1 MPRYDI
7 VFLDADNTLF
17 DFDAAEH
24 AALRLVLEERGYP
37 ATPET
42 EALYLGFNRDL
53 WSAFDR
59 GEVTQEFLLVERFR
73 LLTRAL
79 GGTDDPA
86 AFNRDYL
93 SHMAAC
99 SRLLPGAE
107 ALCRDLVRGG
117 VPGWALAT
125 NGVARVQHT
134 RLAASPLS
142 PWLEGVYISEELGAQ
157 KPQRA
162 FFDRAFA
169 GMGVRDKSR
178 AVMVGDGLQSDIK
191 GGIAAGID
199 TIWYNPAVCPPRRTR
214 FPPIPPPTTAT
225 SAA

>member
-73 LLTRAL
+73 LLTRVL

-117 VPGWALAT
+117 CRLALAT
-125 NGVARVQHT
+125 NGV
-134 RLAASPLS
+134 
-142 PWLEGVYISEELGAQ
+142 
-157 KPQRA
+157 
-162 FFDRAFA
+162 DR
-169 GMGVRDKSR
+169 KS
-178 AVMVGDGLQSDIK
+178 VV
-191 GGIAAGID
+191 
-199 TIWYNPAVCPPRRTR
+199 
-214 FPPIPPPTTAT
+214 
-225 SAA
+225 

>member
-1 MPRYDI
+1 
-7 VFLDADNTLF
+7 
-17 DFDAAEH
+17 
-24 AALRLVLEERGYP
+24 
-37 ATPET
+37 
-42 EALYLGFNRDL
+42 
-53 WSAFDR
+53 
-59 GEVTQEFLLVERFR
+59 
-73 LLTRAL
+73 
-79 GGTDDPA
+79 
-86 AFNRDYL
+86 
-93 SHMAAC
+93 MAAC

-117 VPGWALAT
+117 CRLALAT

-199 TIWYNPAVCPPRRTR
+199 TIWYNPGGLPPAPDAFPTYTAADYGDVRRLILGGSRQTR
-214 FPPIPPPTTAT
+214 EEHLNP
-225 SAA
+225 

>member
-117 VPGWALAT
+117 CRLALAT

-142 PWLEGVYISEELGAQ
+142 PWLEWVYISEELGAQ

-178 AVMVGDGLQSDIK
+178 AVMGTASSPTSK
-191 GGIAAGID
+191 AALPPGSTPSG
-199 TIWYNPAVCPPRRTR
+199 TIPAVCPPRRTR

>member
-86 AFNRDYL
+86 TFNRDYL

-117 VPGWALAT
+117 CRLALAT
-125 NGVARVQHT
+125 NGVEDTPASVEPVRPGENVSFTTQLSGSFGNAEIRT
-134 RLAASPLS
+134 ELGTIGPDLAAWSALAV
-142 PWLEGVYISEELGAQ
+142 LERL
-157 KPQRA
+157 
-162 FFDRAFA
+162 
-169 GMGVRDKSR
+169 
-178 AVMVGDGLQSDIK
+178 
-191 GGIAAGID
+191 
-199 TIWYNPAVCPPRRTR
+199 TRR
-214 FPPIPPPTTAT
+214 IVL
-225 SAA
+225 

>member
-107 ALCRDLVRGG
+107 ALCRDLVRRVPAGAGHQRGG
-117 VPGWALAT
+117 PGPAHPAGGFPALS
-125 NGVARVQHT
+125 
-134 RLAASPLS
+134 LA
-142 PWLEGVYISEELGAQ
+142 G
-157 KPQRA
+157 
-162 FFDRAFA
+162 
-169 GMGVRDKSR
+169 
-178 AVMVGDGLQSDIK
+178 
-191 GGIAAGID
+191 GGIHLGGTGRAEAPEGL
-199 TIWYNPAVCPPRRTR
+199 
-214 FPPIPPPTTAT
+214 F
-225 SAA
+225 

>member
-117 VPGWALAT
+117 CRLALA
-125 NGVARVQHT
+125 NRVARVQHT
-134 RLAASPLS
+134 RLAASRSLPG
-142 PWLEGVYISEELGAQ
+142 WRVYISEELGAQ

-169 GMGVRDKSR
+169 GMGCGTSPAPSWWGTASSPTSR
-178 AVMVGDGLQSDIK
+178 AALPPGSTPSG
-191 GGIAAGID
+191 
-199 TIWYNPAVCPPRRTR
+199 TIPAVCPPRRTR